1 MRIREVLIVAHPSAR
16 VRHAEVTLR
25 LCGVTRYAWPKSERT
40 RLAKRTT
47 GWTDTYA
54 CPPHTSD
61 GGMPQD
67 EAGVSN
73 TPMLSGHPHYVNEKK
88 FRKTVQECRNTC
100 QKTNDHCTGLLKL

>member
-1 MRIREVLIVAHPSAR
+1 MLGQNPNVH
-16 VRHAEVTLR
+16 
-25 LCGVTRYAWPKSERT
+25 G
-40 RLAKRTT
+40 LAKRTT

-100 QKTNDHCTGLLKL
+100 QKNQRSLHGSSEAARPYPHTLLPRREHQNPTSGGTGLPKRR